1 MPPPLACP
9 SAPEGDGL
17 AGRGAGQ
24 AGGASR
30 TGERGCSE
38 MLAGARAHGEV
49 VVEIHRVNDE
59 GATGAEA
66 ATAGQL
72 RELRA
77 PFRDPAHLIEAGNRL
92 RASPDR
98 EGNL

>member
-1 MPPPLACP
+1 M
-9 SAPEGDGL
+9 
-17 AGRGAGQ
+17 
-24 AGGASR
+24 
-30 TGERGCSE
+30 
-38 MLAGARAHGEV
+38 
-49 VVEIHRVNDE
+49 EIHRVNDE

-77 PFRDPAHLIEAGNRL
+77 PFRDPADLIETGNRL